1 MPRGDEYNE
10 GVHFSEHEED
20 DDDLGFG
27 GGGSS

>member
-10 GVHFSEHEED
+10 GVHFSEHDED

-27 GGGSS
+27 GGVS